1 MSLFLNI
8 RAQADTEKNSLV
20 DGNTNIQITPK
31 RRESTLDIETT
42 RDPNEGIMQDN
53 PLHVRMECYVS
64 KMEWNALHCHTFLSI
79 IFLHVYILL
88 HLSKN

>member
-20 DGNTNIQITPK
+20 DGNINIQITPK
-31 RRESTLDIETT
+31 RRESNLDSETT

-53 PLHVRMECYVS
+53 PLHIRMECYVS
-64 KMEWNALHCHTFLSI
+64 KREWNAHCH
-79 IFLHVYILL
+79 IFIYHVFACL
-88 HLSKN
+88 HLAPPR